1 MAKRPSKLTHDQAI
15 LAYCLLGGLPAVAL
29 SFAWAWGT
37 PHAMDV
43 RVTVGLLVI
52 ACWLGFA
59 FAAQERV
66 VRPLQTMS
74 NLLLALR
81 EGDFSFRARGAKR
94 RDPLGDVL
102 AEINGLGEILQTQ
115 RRGAL
120 EATALLSA
128 VIKEIDVAI
137 FAFDAEGI
145 LRLVNPAGQAL
156 LGQPAERLLGREAR
170 AIGLAECLEGES
182 NRILGPSELPR
193 AYGRWSM
200 RRTTFR
206 EEGRPHQLVVFGDLS
221 RPLREEQL
229 KAWQRLVRVL
239 GHELN
244 NSLAPIKSIAATLGA
259 SVERQP
265 RRPDWE
271 EDMKSG
277 LGVIS
282 ARAESLE
289 RFLQGYTRLARLP
302 PPQAAACDLPA
313 LLRRAAALEHRLAVE
328 VQPGPPVELMVDGA
342 QVEHAVI
349 NLLKNAVEAS
359 LDQKFA
365 KVRVSW
371 RTGAGIAEV
380 WVEDNGAGIEE
391 TANLFVPFFT
401 TKPEG
406 SGIGLVL
413 CQQIAENH
421 GGSLA
426 LYNRD
431 DRSGCIAILRL
442 PLPKDPAGAN

>member
-1 MAKRPSKLTHDQAI
+1 MAKRPSKFTHDQAI
-15 LAYCLLGGLPAVAL
+15 LAYCLLGGLPAVVF
-29 SFAWAWGT
+29 SFVWLWSA
-37 PHAMDV
+37 PHEPDV
-43 RVTVGLLVI
+43 RATVLLLVL

-59 FAAQERV
+59 FAAQDRV

-74 NLLLALR
+74 NLLMALR

-120 EATALLSA
+120 EATALLA
-128 VIKEIDVAI
+128 AAIKEIDVAI
-137 FAFDAEGI
+137 FAFDAERV

-156 LGQPAERLLGREAR
+156 LGQPAERLLGRIAG
-170 AIGLAECLEGES
+170 AIGLAECLEGEAD
-182 NRILGPSELPR
+182 RILGPSELPR

-206 EEGRPHQLVVFGDLS
+206 EEGRPHHLVVFGDLS

-244 NSLAPIKSIAATLGA
+244 NSLAPIKSIAATLG
-259 SVERQP
+259 SSIERLP

-271 EDMKSG
+271 QDMQSG

-302 PPQAAACDLPA
+302 PPQAAPCDLPA
-313 LLRRAAALEHRLAVE
+313 LLGRAVALEHRLVVE
-328 VQPGPPVELMVDGA
+328 LQPGPPVELMADGA
-342 QVEHAVI
+342 QVEHAII
-349 NLLKNAVEAS
+349 NLVKNAVEAS
-359 LDQKFA
+359 LDHKSA
-365 KVRVSW
+365 KVKISW
-371 RTGAGIAEV
+371 RAAAGNAEI
-380 WVEDNGAGIEE
+380 WVEDNGAGIGE

-431 DRSGCIAILRL
+431 DRTGCIAIMRL
-442 PLPKDPAGAN
+442 PLLKR

>member
-1 MAKRPSKLTHDQAI
+1 MAKRPSKFTHDQAI
-15 LAYCLLGGLPAVAL
+15 LAYCLLGGLPAVVF
-29 SFAWAWGT
+29 SFVWLWSA
-37 PHAMDV
+37 PHAADV
-43 RVTVGLLVI
+43 RATVALFVV
-52 ACWLGFA
+52 ACWFGFA

-66 VRPLQTMS
+66 IRPLQTMS
-74 NLLLALR
+74 NLLMALR

-120 EATALLSA
+120 EATALLA
-128 VIKEIDVAI
+128 AAIKEIDVAI
-137 FAFDAEGI
+137 FAFDSESV
-145 LRLVNPAGQAL
+145 LRLVNPAGQSL
-156 LGQPAERLLGREAR
+156 LGQPAERLLGRDAK

-182 NRILGPSELPR
+182 ARILGPSALPR

-206 EEGRPHQLVVFGDLS
+206 EEGRPHHLVVFGDLS

-244 NSLAPIKSIAATLGA
+244 NSLAPIKSIAATLG
-259 SVERQP
+259 SSIERLP

-271 EDMKSG
+271 QDMQSG

-289 RFLQGYTRLARLP
+289 RFLQGYTRLAKLP
-302 PPQAAACDLPA
+302 PPQAAPCDLPA
-313 LLRRAAALEHRLAVE
+313 LLRRAVALEHRIVVE
-328 VQPGPPVELMVDGA
+328 LQTGAPVELMVDGA
-342 QVEHAVI
+342 QVEHAII
-349 NLLKNAVEAS
+349 NLVKNAVEAS
-359 LDQKFA
+359 LDHKSA
-365 KVRVSW
+365 KVKISW
-371 RTGAGIAEV
+371 RVGAGVVEI
-380 WVEDNGAGIEE
+380 WVEDNGAGIGE

-431 DRSGCIAILRL
+431 DRTGCIAIMRL
-442 PLPKDPAGAN
+442 PLPKG

>member
-1 MAKRPSKLTHDQAI
+1 MAKRSRQPHHEQAI
-15 LAYCLLGGLPAVAL
+15 FAYCLLGGLPAVA
-29 SFAWAWGT
+29 FTIAWLWDEPRA
-37 PHAMDV
+37 PDLRA
-43 RVTVGLLVI
+43 TVLLLVI
-52 ACWLGFA
+52 GCWLGFA
-59 FAAQERV
+59 SAAKNRV

-81 EGDFSFRARGAKR
+81 EGDFSFRARGATR

-102 AEINGLGEILQTQ
+102 AEINGLGDILQTQ
-115 RRGAL
+115 RRGAI
-120 EATALLSA
+120 EATALLTA

-137 FAFDAEGI
+137 FAFDAEQV

-156 LGQPAERLLGREAR
+156 LGQPPERLLGRKAQ
-170 AIGLAECLEGES
+170 AIGLGECLEGEPS
-182 NRILGPSELPR
+182 RILKPASLPR
-193 AYGRWSM
+193 AHGRWGM

-206 EEGRPHQLVVFGDLS
+206 EDGRPHQLVVFGDLS

-244 NSLAPIKSIAATLGA
+244 NSLAPIKSIASTLTSA
-259 SVERQP
+259 LERKP
-265 RRPDWE
+265 RLPDWE
-271 EDMKSG
+271 ADMQSG
-277 LGVIS
+277 LGVIA

-289 RFLQGYTRLARLP
+289 RFLQGYSKLARLP
-302 PPQAAACDLPA
+302 PPQLAGCDLPA
-313 LLRRAAALEHRLAVE
+313 LLKRVVALEHRI
-328 VQPGPPVELMVDGA
+328 GVELRNGPAAFLMADAA
-342 QVEHAVI
+342 QIEHAVI
-349 NLLKNAVEAS
+349 NLVKNAVEAS
-359 LDQKFA
+359 LEQRSE
-365 KVRVSW
+365 KVRISW
-371 RTGAGIAEV
+371 RIIAGIVEV
-380 WVEDNGAGIEE
+380 WVEDSGAGIEE

-413 CQQIAENH
+413 SQQIAENH

-431 DRSGCIAILRL
+431 DRSGCIAIMRL
-442 PLPKDPAGAN
+442 PLPKEA

>member
-1 MAKRPSKLTHDQAI
+1 MAKRSRKHTHDQAI
-15 LAYCLLGGLPAVAL
+15 FAYCLLGGVPAVVFTFVWL
-29 SFAWAWGT
+29 WGGE
-37 PHAMDV
+37 HAPDV
-43 RVTVGLLVI
+43 RFSVVLLVL

-59 FAAQERV
+59 AAARQRV

-81 EGDFSFRARGAKR
+81 EGDFSFRARGAGHE
-94 RDPLGDVL
+94 DPLGDVL

-137 FAFDAEGI
+137 FAFDADRI
-145 LRLVNPAGQAL
+145 LRLVNPAGQTL
-156 LGQPAERLLGREAR
+156 LGQAAERLLGREAR
-170 AIGLAECLEGES
+170 AIGLAECLEGEP
-182 NRILGPSELPR
+182 NRILGPAVLPR

-206 EEGRPHQLVVFGDLS
+206 EDGRPHQLVVFGDLS

-244 NSLAPIKSIAATLGA
+244 NSLAPIKSIAATLGT
-259 SVERQP
+259 SLERSP
-265 RRPDWE
+265 RQPDWE
-271 EDMKSG
+271 DDMRSG
-277 LGVIS
+277 LGVIA
-282 ARAESLE
+282 ARAES
-289 RFLQGYTRLARLP
+289 LARLP
-302 PPQAAACDLPA
+302 PPQAAPCDLPT
-313 LLRRAAALEHRLAVE
+313 LLRRAAALEHRLTVE
-328 VQPGPPVELMVDGA
+328 LQPGPAVELMVDAA
-342 QVEHAVI
+342 QVEHAII
-349 NLLKNAVEAS
+349 NLVKNAVEAS
-359 LDQKFA
+359 LDQKSA
-365 KVRVSW
+365 KVKISW
-371 RTGAGIAEV
+371 RKSAGVAEI
-380 WVEDNGAGIEE
+380 WVEDNGAGISE

-431 DRSGCIAILRL
+431 DRNGCIAIMRL
-442 PLPKDPAGAN
+442 PLLKS

>member
-1 MAKRPSKLTHDQAI
+1 
-15 LAYCLLGGLPAVAL
+15 
-29 SFAWAWGT
+29 
-37 PHAMDV
+37 
-43 RVTVGLLVI
+43 
-52 ACWLGFA
+52 
-59 FAAQERV
+59 
-66 VRPLQTMS
+66 MS

-81 EGDFSFRARGAKR
+81 EGDFSFRARGARR

-102 AEINGLGEILQTQ
+102 SEINGLGHTLQTQ

-137 FAFDAEGI
+137 FAFDAAGV

-156 LGQPAERLLGREAR
+156 LGQPGERLLGREA
-170 AIGLAECLEGES
+170 ASIGLLECLEGEP
-182 NRILGPSELPR
+182 NRLLSPAAFPR
-193 AYGRWSM
+193 AFGRWGM

-206 EEGRPHQLVVFGDLS
+206 EDGRPHQLVVLGDLS

-244 NSLAPIKSIAATLGA
+244 NSLAPIKSIAATLGT
-259 SVERQP
+259 SMERSP
-265 RRPDWE
+265 RPPDWE
-271 EDMKSG
+271 QDMQGG
-277 LGVIS
+277 LGIIAS
-282 ARAESLE
+282 RAESLE
-289 RFLQGYTRLARLP
+289 RFLQGYTRLAKLP
-302 PPQAAACDLPA
+302 PPQSAAFDLPA
-313 LLRRAAALEHRLAVE
+313 ILRRAAALEHRIEVE
-328 VQPGPPVELMVDGA
+328 VRPGPNVALVADAA
-342 QVEHAVI
+342 QVEQAVI
-349 NLLKNAVEAS
+349 NLVKNAVEAS
-359 LDQKFA
+359 LDQRFPQ
-365 KVRVSW
+365 VRISW
-371 RTGAGIAEV
+371 RISSGAAEV
-380 WVEDNGAGIEE
+380 SVEDNGAGIED

-421 GGSLA
+421 GGSLD

-431 DRSGCIAILRL
+431 DRTGCIAILRL
-442 PLPKDPAGAN
+442 PLPKC

>member
-1 MAKRPSKLTHDQAI
+1 MARRSRKLTHDQAI
-15 LAYCLLGGLPAVAL
+15 LACCLLGGLPAVAL
-29 SFAWAWGT
+29 SMAWVWGGD
-37 PHAMDV
+37 HAPEV
-43 RVTVGLLVI
+43 RATFTLLI
-52 ACWLGFA
+52 AGCWIA
-59 FAAQERV
+59 FAVAARQRA

-81 EGDFSFRARGAKR
+81 EGDFSFRARGARR

-102 AEINGLGEILQTQ
+102 SEINGLGSTLQTQ

-137 FAFDAEGI
+137 FAFDAGGV

-156 LGQPAERLLGREAR
+156 LGQPAERLLGRLAGT
-170 AIGLAECLEGES
+170 IGLSECLGGEP
-182 NRILGPSELPR
+182 NRILSPAAFPR
-193 AYGRWSM
+193 AFGRWGM

-206 EEGRPHQLVVFGDLS
+206 EDGRPHQLVVLGDLS

-244 NSLAPIKSIAATLGA
+244 NSLAPIKSIAATLGTA
-259 SVERQP
+259 MDRRPRQ
-265 RRPDWE
+265 PDWE
-271 EDMKSG
+271 QDMQGG
-277 LGVIS
+277 LGIIA

-289 RFLQGYTRLARLP
+289 RFLQGYTRLAKLP
-302 PPQAAACDLPA
+302 PAQAGPCDLPA
-313 LLRRAAALEHRLAVE
+313 ILRRAAALEHRLEVEVRPGPAVE
-328 VQPGPPVELMVDGA
+328 LVADAA
-342 QVEHAVI
+342 QVEQAVI
-349 NLLKNAVEAS
+349 NLVKNAVEAS
-359 LDQKFA
+359 LDQRA
-365 KVRVSW
+365 PVVRVSW
-371 RTGAGIAEV
+371 RLSAGAAEIS
-380 WVEDNGAGIEE
+380 VEDNGAGIAD
-391 TANLFVPFFT
+391 TTNLFVPFFT

-421 GGSLA
+421 GGSLD

-431 DRSGCIAILRL
+431 DRAGCIAILRL
-442 PLPKDPAGAN
+442 PLPKG

>member
-1 MAKRPSKLTHDQAI
+1 MAKRPSKFTHDQAI
-15 LAYCLLGGLPAVAL
+15 LAYCLLGGLPAVVF
-29 SFAWAWGT
+29 SFVWLWSA
-37 PHAMDV
+37 PHAPDI
-43 RVTVGLLVI
+43 RATVALLVV

-66 VRPLQTMS
+66 IRPLQTMS

-115 RRGAL
+115 RRGAI
-120 EATALLSA
+120 EATALLA
-128 VIKEIDVAI
+128 AAIKEIDVAI
-137 FAFDAEGI
+137 FAFDSDRV
-145 LRLVNPAGQAL
+145 LRLVNPAGQSL
-156 LGQPAERLLGREAR
+156 LGQPAERLLGRHAE

-182 NRILGPSELPR
+182 DRILGPSALPR

-206 EEGRPHQLVVFGDLS
+206 EEGRPHHLVVFGDLS

-244 NSLAPIKSIAATLGA
+244 NSLAPIKSIAATLG
-259 SVERQP
+259 SSIERLP

-271 EDMKSG
+271 QDMQSG

-289 RFLQGYTRLARLP
+289 RFLQGYTRLAKLP
-302 PPQAAACDLPA
+302 PPQAAPCDLPA
-313 LLRRAAALEHRLAVE
+313 LLRRAVALEHRLTVE
-328 VQPGPPVELMVDGA
+328 LQPGPEVELMVDGA
-342 QVEHAVI
+342 QIEHAII
-349 NLLKNAVEAS
+349 NLVKNAVEAS
-359 LDQKFA
+359 LDHKSA
-365 KVRVSW
+365 KVKISW
-371 RTGAGIAEV
+371 RVGAGVVEI
-380 WVEDNGAGIEE
+380 WVEDNGAGIGE

-431 DRSGCIAILRL
+431 DRTGCIAIMRL
-442 PLPKDPAGAN
+442 PLPKV

>member
-1 MAKRPSKLTHDQAI
+1 MAKRSRKYTHDQAI
-15 LAYCLLGGLPAVAL
+15 LAYCLLGGVPAVAFTFL
-29 SFAWAWGT
+29 WLWGED
-37 PHAMDV
+37 HAPDV
-43 RVTVGLLVI
+43 RVTVVLLVI

-59 FAAQERV
+59 LAARNRV
-66 VRPLQTMS
+66 IRPLQTMS

-81 EGDFSFRARGAKR
+81 EGDFSFRARGAGQ

-102 AEINGLGEILQTQ
+102 TEINGLGEILQTQ

-137 FAFDAEGI
+137 FAFDADRI
-145 LRLVNPAGQAL
+145 LRLVNPAGQSL
-156 LGQPAERLLGREAR
+156 LGQPSERLLGRNAG
-170 AIGLAECLEGES
+170 AIGLAECLEGEPS
-182 NRILGPSELPR
+182 RILGPSDLSR

-206 EEGRPHQLVVFGDLS
+206 EDGRPHQLVVFGDLS

-244 NSLAPIKSIAATLGA
+244 NSLAPIKSIAATLGTA
-259 SVERQP
+259 MERSP
-265 RRPDWE
+265 RQADWE
-271 EDMKSG
+271 SDMQSG
-277 LGVIS
+277 LGVIA

-302 PPQAAACDLPA
+302 PPQAAPCDLAA
-313 LLRRAAALEHRLAVE
+313 LLERAAALERRLDVE
-328 VQPGPPVELMVDGA
+328 VRAGPAVAVMVDAA

-349 NLLKNAVEAS
+349 NLVKNAVEAS
-359 LDQKFA
+359 LDQKSA
-365 KVRVSW
+365 KVRLSW
-371 RTGAGIAEV
+371 RIGGGSVEI
-380 WVEDNGAGIEE
+380 WVEDNGAGISE

-431 DRSGCIAILRL
+431 DRTGCIAIMRL
-442 PLPKDPAGAN
+442 PMPKP